1 MSNKKRKQR
10 RNHFSGDWQ
19 LKDDPLQL
27 AKDEVINDN
36 IIPVTAITADEDAID
51 RLLMDASF
59 EVDDESLPL
68 ATAVIEDTSP
78 AFDNKTASHDNKLE
92 TVVTEPAEPEIDLGV
107 DELLIEPEKPKL
119 TKRTVFSKNKSESQV
134 NDFIKS
140 YFVKR
145 SALDDS
151 DIEIEQK
158 EPVSVDFMTQTQE
171 DDVNAEPLPDKPA
184 PSINTLLEELADK
197 TRKNQLLT
205 YSALGFAGIA
215 LISCTILGLWSME
228 AKSKL
233 TKHSELIDI
242 IEEDVAN
249 LNEKTANIS
258 NYPRP
263 LAAKPLALPSM
274 SAVNNEPIKTVDTR
288 SASTLVTKPALETNT
303 DNTATALVDETPV
316 PVPQRK
322 KYKKPAPEHETTD
335 THDKT
340 PHVAEH
346 KKSSK
351 NAEHET
357 DKTNAKERKTAQHKT
372 QADLAQQRNAH
383 KTREAEKVKPVII
396 EPLMTST
403 KKDNKNPFAETW
415 VVNIAASKQQDYI
428 KTQAQALAKRGVAV
442 KIIPVIINNG
452 TWYRLRAGSF
462 ADKESANA
470 YANKIR
476 HSFNLN
482 SVWVGNQ

>member
-68 ATAVIEDTSP
+68 ATAVIDDTSPSP
-78 AFDNKTASHDNKLE
+78 AFDNKTAPDDNKLE

-107 DELLIEPEKPKL
+107 DELLIAPEKPKL
-119 TKRTVFSKNKSESQV
+119 TKRTSLSKNKSESQV

-145 SALDDS
+145 SALNDS

-171 DDVNAEPLPDKPA
+171 DDFNAEPLPDKPA
-184 PSINTLLEELADK
+184 TSVNALLEELADK

-205 YSALGFAGIA
+205 YTALGFAGIA

-258 NYPRP
+258 HYPRP

-288 SASTLVTKPALETNT
+288 SASTLVTKPAPESNT
-303 DNTATALVDETPV
+303 DNTTAALVDDTPV
-316 PVPQRK
+316 PVPQHK

-346 KKSSK
+346 KKPSK
-351 NAEHET
+351 NTEHET
-357 DKTNAKERKTAQHKT
+357 DKSNTKESKT
-372 QADLAQQRNAH
+372 AQQRNAH
-383 KTREAEKVKPVII
+383 KTHEADKAKPVII
-396 EPLMTST
+396 EPLTTST

-428 KTQAQALAKRGVAV
+428 KTQAQALAKRGVPV

-462 ADKESANA
+462 TDKDSANA

-476 HSFNLN
+476 HNFNLN